1 MKTTYSGSDQI
12 NLSVESGWS
21 FTWPCLW
28 DMRSGTTA
36 TLTIKENQLK
46 KREEIEPT
54 RSTFWPPD
62 GSNNKIITTMVI
74 VRVIIIWFPR
84 SSIGR

>member
-1 MKTTYSGSDQI
+1 
-12 NLSVESGWS
+12 
-21 FTWPCLW
+21 
-28 DMRSGTTA
+28 MRSGTTA

-74 VRVIIIWFPR
+74 VRVKYYGFRVRISADEHKYVNSRNLNILEYSRIDQ
-84 SSIGR
+84 